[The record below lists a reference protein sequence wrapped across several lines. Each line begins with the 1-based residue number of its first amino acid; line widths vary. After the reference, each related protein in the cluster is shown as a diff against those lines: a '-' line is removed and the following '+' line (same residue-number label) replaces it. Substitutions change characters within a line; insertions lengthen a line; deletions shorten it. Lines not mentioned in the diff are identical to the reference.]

1 MRAICII
8 TQSVYDSDPRVR
20 RKSEA
25 LIASGYTVDVLSL
38 RAPEGK
44 GLYSVDGVNVRAISL
59 GKQRGSLFRYAY
71 EYAVFFLWACIRVT
85 IQMRRRRY
93 AVVDVNSLPD
103 FLVFAAIFTKWMG
116 AKVVLDMHEIA
127 PEFYMSKYM
136 IEENSK
142 AVQLIKY
149 LERVS
154 FNFADHVITIN
165 DPIQDLLC
173 GRGLKSSKTTVIMN
187 AADDSR
193 FTIPADT
200 ADGQVEKAGDKFV
213 MMYHGTL
220 TKLYGLDIAIDAF
233 ALVHRDMPDA
243 EMWILGSGPETD
255 ALSELV
261 RAQGL
266 TSRVRLLGEVP
277 ATMIPGWL
285 SQCDVGILAL
295 RRDVFIDFA
304 FPNKLPEFIIMGK
317 TAIVTGLKAI
327 RHYFSDKALLYFEPN
342 NAVDLSRQMLR
353 LYKSRELRRQLADQA
368 RAEYMPIRWSVM
380 KERYLKMMSALSG
393 DAHNGIAEGE
403 LPVVESTVQRG

>member
-25 LIASGYTVDVLSL
+25 LVASGYTVDVLSL

-44 GLYSVDGVNVRAISL
+44 ERYSIEGVNVHAMSL
-59 GKQRGSLFRYAY
+59 GKRRGSLFRYAY
-71 EYAVFFLWACIRVT
+71 EYAVFFLWACMRVT
-85 IQMRRRRY
+85 IQTRRRKY

-103 FLVFAAIFTKWMG
+103 FLVFAAVFAKWMG

-127 PEFYMSKYM
+127 PEFYMSKYS
-136 IEENSK
+136 ISETSK
-142 AVQLIKY
+142 IVRLIKY
-149 LERVS
+149 LERAS

-165 DPIQDLLC
+165 APIQDLLC
-173 GRGLKSSKTTVIMN
+173 SRGLESSKTTVIMN

-193 FTIPADT
+193 FVGAIDPANSERERSE
-200 ADGQVEKAGDKFV
+200 QKFV

-220 TKLYGLDIAIDAF
+220 TKLYGLDIAIEAF
-233 ALVHRDMPDA
+233 AQVHGDMPGA
-243 EMWILGSGPETD
+243 EMWILGSGPESE
-255 ALSELV
+255 ALSELARV
-261 RAQGL
+261 RGL
-266 TSRVRLLGEVP
+266 TSKVRLLGEVP
-277 ATMIPGWL
+277 AAAIPGWL

-317 TAIVTGLKAI
+317 TAIVTGLRAI

-342 NAVDLSRQMLR
+342 NAADLARQMNR
-353 LYKSRELRRQLADQA
+353 LYQDPKLRMQLADEA
-368 RAEYMPIRWSVM
+368 RAEYAPIRWSVM
-380 KERYLKMMSALSG
+380 RERYLKMMSVLTG
-393 DAHNGIAEGE
+393 GGPNGIADSE
-403 LPVVESTVQRG
+403 LPVVETTAQRG